1 MSFLKAQTHSQK
13 SLRTIQPRQKEKLY
27 ASFLN
32 QTNQTSN
39 NKDPPTN
46 IDNCEITT
54 IIKEKDKQITEL
66 MKQIEKMKKECDKNQ
81 IQYMKLEQR
90 MSTSPTNAKVNKFS
104 NVNTSTNF
112 PLYSEVVKKW
122 ETFGLDDIINN
133 FIDFEEEPEIM
144 FQLIQE
150 MFFLCGKFIKEICEE
165 KYNQISSIL
174 NLPNNQDTHKNLENY
189 TKPIFQEHLKNI
201 FNTEEKEF
209 FEKFIEKY
217 KSFFND
223 NIDNKHLDNFTE
235 MIGNKSFENM
245 IVNIKDIILFCEFNV
260 PRLELKIEEDPKKR
274 QIEIINTKN
283 NPPIQKSEMIIVNNI
298 EDKFLN
304 NVMILLKPPM
314 LNGYIFNKNFKT
326 IVIPYN
332 IDTPTTLLTNTY
344 SNCSSNYNI
353 LNNIQKENLSNK
365 HSFVCNS
372 IGNQIMISTSPLFRT
387 SLSPNGEEENER
399 CLTDNTNGDN
409 GRIMYLNNQKIVSR
423 KLDFSKIQL
432 SHQTSSKGVS
442 KTNLHNI
449 NYLNYTKTQTNRNK
463 KTGLN
468 TTNNGTKKRTR
479 ANIQKEHIIKMIKQ
493 KSKNTFDSTSNK
505 VSNNYS
511 KYISNHIHNL
521 KNELIQNKTN
531 YIERPFKKKKNS
543 LQEDKIL
550 SLIKTKSK
558 VQKVQKSTSNPKSS
572 RLSKKQ
578 PPYPMYIISDVS
590 QLLTENIKFQK
601 GVVIKVENTSG
612 KGKKNQVVVTSTN
625 DSNYHTGALTD
636 ETCSNSSQPEY
647 ISTKKNNPTLSKHF
661 SIIKLTKTKNNLC
674 NNTNNSK
681 YNNINEH
688 GV

>member
-1 MSFLKAQTHSQK
+1 MEQEI
-13 SLRTIQPRQKEKLY
+13 IQPISKELLKSELTPDKL
-27 ASFLN
+27 LRM
-32 QTNQTSN
+32 TNKSHNEIYVVTAHNAPNVLQEIGRLREIAFRMAGGGTG
-39 NKDPPTN
+39 KPLDLDEFDTCE
-46 IDNCEITT
+46 NCY
-54 IIKEKDKQITEL
+54 K
-66 MKQIEKMKKECDKNQ
+66 
-81 IQYMKLEQR
+81 
-90 MSTSPTNAKVNKFS
+90 
-104 NVNTSTNF
+104 
-112 PLYSEVVKKW
+112 
-122 ETFGLDDIINN
+122 
-133 FIDFEEEPEIM
+133 
-144 FQLIQE
+144 QLIVWNPEAEEIIGGYRYLYGSDWEIDEETHQPKLATSH
-150 MFFLCGKFIKEICEE
+150 MFHFSEKFIKEYMPYTVELGRSFVSLE
-165 KYNQISSIL
+165 YQNVRSNTKSI
-174 NLPNNQDTHKNLENY
+174 
-189 TKPIFQEHLKNI
+189 FA
-201 FNTEEKEF
+201 
-209 FEKFIEKY
+209 
-217 KSFFND
+217 
-223 NIDNKHLDNFTE
+223 LDNLWDGLGALTVINPDVKYFFGKMTMYPSYIRTGRD
-235 MIGNKSFENM
+235 MILYFLKKHFDDKDNL
-245 IVNIKDIILFCEFNV
+245 IVPMK
-260 PRLELKIEEDPKKR
+260 PLKIEEDPKKR

-332 IDTPTTLLTNTY
+332 IDTPTTLLANTN

-365 HSFVCNS
+365 NSFVCNS

-531 YIERPFKKKKNS
+531 SIERPFKKKKNS

-550 SLIKTKSK
+550 SLIKNKSK